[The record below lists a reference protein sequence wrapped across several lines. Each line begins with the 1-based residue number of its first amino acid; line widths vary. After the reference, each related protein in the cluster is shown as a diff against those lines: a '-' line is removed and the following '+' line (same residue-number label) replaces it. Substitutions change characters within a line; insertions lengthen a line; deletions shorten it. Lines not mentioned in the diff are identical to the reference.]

1 MFENGRAW
9 FSLRFFSYR
18 EWVRCLIVQLS
29 FKKSFAV
36 SSIDS
41 RMKPSRHKLN
51 SLSPVLPW
59 MKMFAWI
66 SASGAGV
73 IWGLKKGNVG
83 GLALLGS
90 LTSRTAWSHGI
101 TLYFWVGCKA
111 HALSSGS
118 PDFLLTQDSFVF
130 QEYSCINLSWML
142 ANKFQGTQF
151 KYSLL
156 SVPSSSW
163 AFWALVVC
171 LKRK

>member
-83 GLALLGS
+83 ALLCLVPLPPGQPGPMASHCTSELAAKLMLS
-90 LTSRTAWSHGI
+90 LQAALIFCSLKTVLFSESTPVLIFLGCWQINFRVPSLN
-101 TLYFWVGCKA
+101 TLYW
-111 HALSSGS
+111 
-118 PDFLLTQDSFVF
+118 
-130 QEYSCINLSWML
+130 
-142 ANKFQGTQF
+142 
-151 KYSLL
+151 
-156 SVPSSSW
+156 
-163 AFWALVVC
+163 VC
-171 LKRK
+171 LACLGLSELWWFV